1 MDGGISGIG
10 SLLKIPL
17 IHFHLTTA
25 PAAAAAAACCSSCSS
40 CCCWGAVLINST
52 SRGATGFFGFF
63 YRTALARFPG
73 RCDVFGHAWVQRG
86 WGRLHIGPLGQNPAR
101 KRGQASA
108 SPGFRTCL
116 ATTTTGTRG
125 HGGRGANRNEESRG
139 ARWGE
144 ATRRKPTG
152 TACGSAA
159 RVGRTITQS
168 RCLQGQRFMIMKPGL
183 HSHTD

>member
-1 MDGGISGIG
+1 MYLSRRKKWYTVDRIG
-10 SLLKIPL
+10 RWHQWHRVPFKNSFNSFSFD
-17 IHFHLTTA
+17 HRRR
-25 PAAAAAAACCSSCSS
+25 S
-40 CCCWGAVLINST
+40 CCCSAT

-125 HGGRGANRNEESRG
+125 HGGRGANRKEESRG

-152 TACGSAA
+152 NGHRMWVCS
-159 RVGRTITQS
+159 QS
-168 RCLQGQRFMIMKPGL
+168 W
-183 HSHTD
+183 